1 MQNLSRLYN
10 LTQIYRSITDNAWPP
25 VTGMDIY
32 LWGAGGAG
40 GTVGGWSFG
49 AAGGAGGSV
58 QGKLPNTA
66 ATYTVLIG
74 GGGAV
79 NPGTTGAV
87 GGGGAMANTTD
98 NRYGGGGGGYTGLFL
113 GSISQANAILIAGG
127 GGGGGSSRAG
137 TGNIGGGGGGLTGQQ
152 GFSPYDNKPQFG
164 GGGGTQ
170 TAGGSGGPGGNGAAT
185 PGTALQGGN
194 SAVNTYGGGG
204 GGGYFGGGGGGYSEP
219 NTMGGGGGGSGYI
232 HSLIKNGLDFQ
243 ANGNTPGDST
253 NVLRANYGN
262 GGAVGGAG
270 TQGVLILRYL
280 GAARGTG
287 GTITSSGGYTTH
299 TFTTAGTLV
308 IF

>member
-40 GTVGGWSFG
+40 GTVGGWTYGS
-49 AAGGAGGSV
+49 AGGAGGSV
-58 QGKLPNTA
+58 QGKLPLTA

-87 GGGGAMANTTD
+87 GGGGAMATNTD

-113 GSISQANAILIAGG
+113 GSVSQANAIFIAGG

-137 TGNIGGGGGGLTGQQ
+137 TGNAGGGGGGSEGQQ
-152 GFSPYDNKPQFG
+152 GFSPYDSKPQFG

-170 TAGGSGGPGGNGAAT
+170 TAGGAGGSNGGPGS
-185 PGTALQGGN
+185 ALQGGS
-194 SAVNTYGGGG
+194 SATHTYGGGG

-232 HSLIKNGLDFQ
+232 LGSIRDKLFFQ
-243 ANGNTPGDST
+243 ANGTTPGDST
-253 NVLRANYGN
+253 NVLRGNYGN
-262 GGAVGGAG
+262 GGGVGGAG
-270 TQGVLILRYL
+270 TQGVLILRYI
-280 GAARGTG
+280 GPARGSG